1 MNLPMLPPLNPLR
14 FGAPISEDAFAEIRR
29 EMELAHCKWD
39 AQVGDVSTLLP
50 FPLLIHEAAWRELV
64 ALTEALAR
72 ETVAIEEALLRRPDL
87 HRALAL
93 PRLLR
98 ALFARRLA
106 PTPAATRVLRFDF
119 HWTTEGWRI
128 SEVNSDVPG
137 GYTEATSF
145 TRLVARSVYDTPS
158 KIPHEQV
165 PGDPTAALVEAL
177 ARAGDGVIA
186 LTNAP
191 GHMEDHQVVAY
202 VAAAL
207 RARGR
212 RAEIVAPSHLRWRD
226 GRARVENAWCDAPAA
241 AIFRFYQVEWLAKL
255 PRAIEWQPLFFGA
268 RTPVANP
275 GVAALTESK
284 RLPLVWD
291 RLPVPCPTWRR
302 VLPETRALA
311 DAPWA
316 TDDGWVI
323 KSAFSNTGDTVSMR
337 DLLPAKEWRR
347 RQWSARLR
355 PGAWIAQRRFEVVP
369 LASPDGPKDSA
380 RRLHPCIGVY
390 AIDGRAAGAYA
401 RLSRGPVVD
410 AFAHDAA
417 LLIEP

>member
-1 MNLPMLPPLNPLR
+1 MP
-14 FGAPISEDAFAEIRR
+14 AEAFAEVRR

-39 AQVGDVSTLLP
+39 AQVGDVSTLAP
-50 FPLLIHEAAWRELV
+50 FPLLIRGAAWGELV

-72 ETVAIEEALLRRPDL
+72 ETIALEEALLARPEL
-87 HRALAL
+87 HPTLAL
-93 PRLLR
+93 PRPLR
-98 ALFARRLA
+98 SVFANGQA
-106 PTPAATRVLRFDF
+106 PTPAAARIMRFDF
-119 HWTTEGWRI
+119 HWTADGWRI

-145 TRLVARSVYDTPS
+145 TRLAARKVHDAHDLRT
-158 KIPHEQV
+158 
-165 PGDPTAALVEAL
+165 PGDPVAALVDAL
-177 ARAGDGVIA
+177 ARSDDGVIA

-212 RAEIVAPSHLRWRD
+212 HAEIVAPSHLRWRHR
-226 GRARVENAWCDAPAA
+226 RARIDNAWCNAPVA

-255 PRAIEWQPLFFGA
+255 PRTIEWEPMFVGA

-275 GVAALTESK
+275 GLAALTESK

-291 RLPVPCPTWRR
+291 RVGVACPTWRR
-302 VLPETRALA
+302 LLPETRALA

-316 TDDGWVI
+316 HDDGWVI
-323 KSAFSNTGDTVSMR
+323 KSAFGNTGDTVSMR
-337 DLLPAKEWRR
+337 DALPAKEWRR
-347 RQWSARLR
+347 RMWTARLR
-355 PGAWIAQRRFEVVP
+355 PGHWLAQRRFEVVP
-369 LASPDGPKDSA
+369 IAGEL
-380 RRLHPCIGVY
+380 PCVGVY

-410 AFAHDAA
+410 AYARDAA